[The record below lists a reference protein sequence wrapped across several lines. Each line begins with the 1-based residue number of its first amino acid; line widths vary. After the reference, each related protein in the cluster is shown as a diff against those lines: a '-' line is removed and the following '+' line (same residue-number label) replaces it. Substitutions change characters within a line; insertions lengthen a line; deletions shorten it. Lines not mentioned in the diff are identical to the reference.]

1 MVMKAAGFLL
11 IMLSGGV
18 LQSVTGFGLS
28 VYAICLLPLLMPMQQ
43 AVVVVSMM
51 SAVVSIQILWKLYRR
66 VNIRVAFPAVA
77 ASLITQAAGFFL
89 LVTVE
94 EGILK
99 KVLGIV
105 LILLA
110 AYNILFAGRIHIKAC
125 TRNGVIAGMISGI
138 LTGMFNV
145 GGPPL
150 VMYYLAA
157 CEDKE
162 EYTATLQAS
171 FIINIA
177 VGLLMH
183 ALKGNITPETLSYGA
198 LGMVAILPGVWLGM
212 KIFHRLD
219 RKMLSR
225 VVYIFL
231 GVMGVLQLV
240 M

>member
-43 AVVVVSMM
+43 AVVIVSMM

-66 VNIRVAFPAVA
+66 VNIRVALPAVA
-77 ASLITQAAGFFL
+77 ASLITQTAGFFL

-94 EGILK
+94 EGALK

-105 LILLA
+105 LIILA
-110 AYNILFAGRIHIKAC
+110 GYNILFAGKIHIKAC
-125 TRNGVIAGMISGI
+125 THNGVIAGMISGI
-138 LTGMFNV
+138 LTGMYNV

-183 ALKGNITPETLSYGA
+183 ALKGNITTETLSYGA
-198 LGMVAILPGVWLGM
+198 LGMAAILPGVWLGM